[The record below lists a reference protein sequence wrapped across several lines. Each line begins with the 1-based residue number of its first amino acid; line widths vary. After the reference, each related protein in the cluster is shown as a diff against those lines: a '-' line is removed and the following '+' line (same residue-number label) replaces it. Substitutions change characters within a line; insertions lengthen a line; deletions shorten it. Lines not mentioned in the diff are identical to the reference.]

1 MIGTTTFRFAA
12 QAIECTAEPSHLAWL
27 AEFLCPWFEPA
38 PATEPGARVKLVVDD
53 RRYEE
58 VLRNGAAGGP
68 RIPAFGLDRG
78 MLELSLWRETP
89 RERIVVDEDMA
100 AVYRLR
106 DAGTEVTVFGRRANP
121 KLRPAFMRV
130 VREFAMSEARGRGGL
145 LLHAAA
151 LTIAGHGVVVAGPKR
166 SGKTTVLLQAL
177 RGEGAEFVSNDRVI
191 LRSDASPVARG
202 MPTIVRISPETLE
215 LLPDLREPLESG
227 RYDHRFT
234 RSEAASGR
242 VQLRPRAGRP
252 RSPAPAQ
259 LCELLG
265 VPARREV
272 AIRAVVLLR
281 LGAGFRLRE
290 LSAGSAAE
298 QLASARFGSAERGSA
313 LFRFPPACGSEPSAL
328 SLRALAAQTPC
339 YECERGDDADEAQVR
354 RSLRQLVERPRH
366 HSSR

>member
-53 RRYEE
+53 RSYEE
-58 VLRNGAAGGP
+58 VLRSGEAGGP

-78 MLELSLWRETP
+78 MLELPLWREAP
-89 RERIVVDEDMA
+89 RERVVVDDDMA
-100 AVYRLR
+100 VAYRLR
-106 DAGTEVTVFGRRANP
+106 GAGTDVAVFSRRANP

-130 VREFAMSEARGRGGL
+130 VREFAMSEARERGSL
-145 LLHAAA
+145 LLHASA
-151 LTIAGHGVVVAGPKR
+151 LAITGCGVVVAGPKR

-177 RGEGAEFVSNDRVI
+177 RGEGAEFVSNDRVV
-191 LRSDASPVARG
+191 LRGDSSLVAQG
-202 MPTIVRISPETLE
+202 MPTIVRISPETLG

-227 RYDHRFT
+227 RCDHLFT

-252 RSPAPAQ
+252 RSPSPAQ

-272 AIRAVVLLR
+272 AVRAIVLLR
-281 LGAGFRLRE
+281 AGAGFRVRE
-290 LSAGSAAE
+290 LSAGRAAE
-298 QLASARFGSAERGSA
+298 QLASAVFGSAERGSA
-313 LFRFPPACGSEPSAL
+313 LFRFPPARGSKPSAL
-328 SLRALAAQTPC
+328 SLRVLAEQTRC
-339 YECERGDDADEAQVR
+339 YECERGDDADEVRVR
-354 RSLRQLVERPRH
+354 RALRQLVERPRD